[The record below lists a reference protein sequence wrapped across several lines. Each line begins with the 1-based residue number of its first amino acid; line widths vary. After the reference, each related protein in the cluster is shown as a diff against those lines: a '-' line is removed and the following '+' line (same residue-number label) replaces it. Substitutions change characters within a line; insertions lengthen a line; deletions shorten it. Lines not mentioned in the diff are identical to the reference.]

1 MKALRHGDPAS
12 IGPFQLAARLGRG
25 GMGVV
30 YLGVDAAGRQAA
42 VKVLRDEY
50 ADDPDFVRRFSR
62 EVAAA
67 AAIDSPR
74 VARLLDADPQAEQP
88 WLAAEYVPGSDLLT
102 VVARHGPL
110 PADRLRRLAIELA
123 SALVAIHQA
132 GVVHRDLKP
141 GNVMLAPD
149 GAKVIDFGIAAGLP
163 GTVTATG
170 VVLGSVGYMAP
181 ELLDTAGRPGPA
193 ADVFALGLTLAYAA
207 AGRAP
212 FGDGPLSSLLY
223 RTVHAEP
230 DLTALP
236 RHLRTV
242 VAATVRK
249 QPDCRPS
256 ANRLLGELSTAS
268 PAGGPP
274 TAPMAAP
281 AEPPA
286 ERLAQAPPPRRAS
299 PTGSSAASSPLPLLP
314 ARFSIVGLDTVP
326 DGLTASPPAEP
337 ATAYCAADAGGR
349 RPRRAL
355 VPVAGMLVA
364 LAAATSLLAAS
375 DPETAV
381 QPPAA
386 AHGTTPKAVHSSPPT
401 SRPSAGT
408 TAPPDAA
415 VPDGEST
422 VGQDAGSSDGAASA
436 HTTGSAATST
446 QGAPAVTGQPAVAA
460 PASDCAAS
468 GTGRAASDDACESDE
483 DGGGSR
489 TAARN
494 RGNRPP
500 PWAGQPGGPKA
511 LLSP

>member
-12 IGPFQLAARLGRG
+12 VGPFQLAARLGSG

-30 YLGVDAAGRQAA
+30 YLGEDAAGRQAA

-67 AAIDSPR
+67 AAVDSPR
-74 VARLLDADPQAEQP
+74 VARLLDADPETEQP
-88 WLAAEYVPGSDLLT
+88 WLASEYIPGSDLRT

-110 PADRLRRLAIELA
+110 PAHRLRELAIDLA

-132 GVVHRDLKP
+132 AVVHRDLKP
-141 GNVMLAPD
+141 SNVMLAPD

-163 GTVTATG
+163 GTMTTTG
-170 VVLGSVGYMAP
+170 VVLGSVGYIAP
-181 ELLDTAGRPGPA
+181 ELLATASRPGPA

-207 AGRAP
+207 TARAP
-212 FGDGPLSSLLY
+212 FGDGPPDSLLY
-223 RTVHAEP
+223 RTVYAEP

-242 VAATVRK
+242 IAATVRK

-256 ANRLLGELSTAS
+256 ASRLLDELSAAS

-274 TAPMAAP
+274 TAPMAEP
-281 AEPPA
+281 AKPPA
-286 ERLAQAPPPRRAS
+286 RRPAQAPPPRSRLA
-299 PTGSSAASSPLPLLP
+299 GSSAASPLLP
-314 ARFSIVGLDTVP
+314 SARFSIAGLDTGS
-326 DGLTASPPAEP
+326 DGPAASPPAEP
-337 ATAYCAADAGGR
+337 ATAHGAAEAGGR
-349 RPRRAL
+349 RRRRAL

-364 LAAATSLLAAS
+364 LAAATSLQAAS
-375 DPETAV
+375 DPDTAV
-381 QPPAA
+381 QP
-386 AHGTTPKAVHSSPPT
+386 SSPPA

-408 TAPPDAA
+408 TTP
-415 VPDGEST
+415 PDGEST
-422 VGQDAGSSDGAASA
+422 VGQDGGSSGGAAPA
-436 HTTGSAATST
+436 HATGSAATSAP
-446 QGAPAVTGQPAVAA
+446 GAPAVTGQAVAAA

-468 GTGRAASDDACESDE
+468 GTDGAAASDDAACEPDE

-489 TAARN
+489 PVARDK
-494 RGNRPP
+494 GHGPP
-500 PWAGQPGGPKA
+500 PWAGQRGGP
-511 LLSP
+511 

>member
-12 IGPFQLAARLGRG
+12 VGPFQLAARLGRG

-88 WLAAEYVPGSDLLT
+88 WLAAEYVPGSDLLR

-132 GVVHRDLKP
+132 GVVRRDLKP

-256 ANRLLGELSTAS
+256 ASRLLGELSTAS
-268 PAGGPP
+268 PAGGLP
-274 TAPMAAP
+274 TAPMAEP

-299 PTGSSAASSPLPLLP
+299 PAGSSAASSPLLS
-314 ARFSIVGLDTVP
+314 ARFSIAGLDTVP
-326 DGLTASPPAEP
+326 DGLAASPPAEP
-337 ATAYCAADAGGR
+337 ATAHCAADAGGR
-349 RPRRAL
+349 RRRRAL

-364 LAAATSLLAAS
+364 LAAAASLLAAS

-386 AHGTTPKAVHSSPPT
+386 AHGTAPKAMYSSPPT

-415 VPDGEST
+415 APDGEST
-422 VGQDAGSSDGAASA
+422 VGQDAGSSGGAASA
-436 HTTGSAATST
+436 HTTGSAATSA
-446 QGAPAVTGQPAVAA
+446 QGAPAVTGQPVAAA
-460 PASDCAAS
+460 PASGCAAS
-468 GTGRAASDDACESDE
+468 GTDGAAADDACESGE
-483 DGGGSR
+483 DGGGSQ

-494 RGNRPP
+494 RGHGPP
-500 PWAGQPGGPKA
+500 PWAGQPGGPEA
-511 LLSP
+511 LLSR